1 MKEINNFKDYFY
13 LENINQPKNPKNSS
27 NFSPSSLE
35 LQNFTPTKFKENSTN
50 RNQNPAKNIY
60 NNINE
65 KININKSPKDT
76 FISESEKINSQ
87 LDEINKKIISNL
99 NTIQVLKTEF
109 NKLKIEKNN
118 KKTEIVNLLSNR
130 ESVDEIYKN
139 YIEYIKSKIHS
150 NKKSK
155 KKNKKEIKNPFENQD
170 EDTFEILIDEIK
182 QIDINKFIEQSLNL
196 LEDIFENPKK
206 QLKFQLKEIVNKS
219 FSMFNNEISLSNFID
234 TYSVVSN
241 FFLRISIFLS
251 NQSFGKYSETMI
263 NLLLRCL
270 VKINSINVKN
280 EELISYMNGQ
290 YKNEKN
296 KLKEEI
302 NKLVLDNEN
311 LNNNKNLLEKKIHE
325 LNIIN
330 NGNNE
335 INEENDLKN
344 VLNMNNKGRNNLKK
358 KTIFKE
364 KLKDKAKKIYQEDL
378 DCKNSIDEYYYFTEN
393 NKSEKIKNYNLN
405 QFIKLNEFI
414 SSTEKRKSNN
424 FEIDQRTS
432 FKISD
437 KPNEDSNDFKKYNT
451 INFNE
456 KNEISSTQNFQYTS
470 PQINKKKQF
479 YYKPNNNLN
488 TSEHGLSRILSN
500 EKKKS
505 KEKKKML
512 NFKYNK
518 NKIITYNDIKKN
530 MKFDLAKKIKYLD
543 KVNKNGMISL
553 SKTSIQNKKNKL
565 IYEKE
570 LKMKRLFTTE
580 KKEKVVKYNFFDII
594 QETNKLRNS
603 SGDNG
608 YKTKNKLFDIYN
620 IGNNNP
626 LLRSSHGI
634 KINGKYDMS
643 RNIYIINNKKL
654 ENLIKSD
661 FIHNKKKAFFDQS
674 QNIIRINSSNFKNK
688 KNGAEK
694 KENLSNESDVSLQK
708 NKLNK
713 KTMNGG
719 TVNKNI
725 KKYGKNLLELN
736 QNNKDKIKKKIVI
749 ISNNGK
755 MKKSLKKN
763 NIYHIISETKS
774 KMNNSNNNLLKNDN
788 FNSFE
793 QNIKSNRSDYNK
805 NTTYSIQPISIQE
818 RLTLMKNK

>member
-1 MKEINNFKDYFY
+1 MKAPQKEIKIPQKNFMPI
-13 LENINQPKNPKNSS
+13 L
-27 NFSPSSLE
+27 
-35 LQNFTPTKFKENSTN
+35 TKK
-50 RNQNPAKNIY
+50 KNI
-60 NNINE
+60 
-65 KININKSPKDT
+65 KRSPKRT
-76 FISESEKINSQ
+76 FISEAEKIKSQ
-87 LDEINKKIISNL
+87 LDEINNKIITNL
-99 NTIQVLKTEF
+99 NTIQMLKTEF

-330 NGNNE
+330 TDNKE

-344 VLNMNNKGRNNLKK
+344 VLTMNNKGRNNLKK

-505 KEKKKML
+505 KEKKKIL

-518 NKIITYNDIKKN
+518 NKIITYNDIKK
-530 MKFDLAKKIKYLD
+530 I
-543 KVNKNGMISL
+543 
-553 SKTSIQNKKNKL
+553 
-565 IYEKE
+565 
-570 LKMKRLFTTE
+570 
-580 KKEKVVKYNFFDII
+580 
-594 QETNKLRNS
+594 
-603 SGDNG
+603 
-608 YKTKNKLFDIYN
+608 
-620 IGNNNP
+620 
-626 LLRSSHGI
+626 
-634 KINGKYDMS
+634 
-643 RNIYIINNKKL
+643 
-654 ENLIKSD
+654 
-661 FIHNKKKAFFDQS
+661 
-674 QNIIRINSSNFKNK
+674 
-688 KNGAEK
+688 
-694 KENLSNESDVSLQK
+694 
-708 NKLNK
+708 
-713 KTMNGG
+713 
-719 TVNKNI
+719 
-725 KKYGKNLLELN
+725 
-736 QNNKDKIKKKIVI
+736 
-749 ISNNGK
+749 
-755 MKKSLKKN
+755 
-763 NIYHIISETKS
+763 
-774 KMNNSNNNLLKNDN
+774 
-788 FNSFE
+788 
-793 QNIKSNRSDYNK
+793 
-805 NTTYSIQPISIQE
+805 
-818 RLTLMKNK
+818 

>member
-330 NGNNE
+330 TDNKE

-344 VLNMNNKGRNNLKK
+344 VLTMNNKGRNNLKK

-505 KEKKKML
+505 KEKKKIL

-553 SKTSIQNKKNKL
+553 SKTSTQNKKNKL

-674 QNIIRINSSNFKNK
+674 QNIIRINSSNYKNK

-694 KENLSNESDVSLQK
+694 NENLSNESDVSLQK

-713 KTMNGG
+713 KNMNSG

-725 KKYGKNLLELN
+725 KKYGKNRLELN

-788 FNSFE
+788 FNTFE

>member
-155 KKNKKEIKNPFENQD
+155 KKSKKEIKNPFENQD

-344 VLNMNNKGRNNLKK
+344 VLTMNNKGRNNLKK

-505 KEKKKML
+505 KEKKKIL

-553 SKTSIQNKKNKL
+553 SKTSTQNKKNKL

-674 QNIIRINSSNFKNK
+674 QNIIRINSSNYKNK

-694 KENLSNESDVSLQK
+694 NENLSNESDVSLQK

-713 KTMNGG
+713 KNMNSG

-725 KKYGKNLLELN
+725 KKYGKNRLELN

-788 FNSFE
+788 FNTFE

>member
-344 VLNMNNKGRNNLKK
+344 VLTMNNKGRNNLKK

-500 EKKKS
+500 EKKKR
-505 KEKKKML
+505 KEKKKIL

-553 SKTSIQNKKNKL
+553 SKTSTQNKKNKL

-661 FIHNKKKAFFDQS
+661 FIHNKKKAFFEQS
-674 QNIIRINSSNFKNK
+674 QNIIRINSSNYKNK